1 MLLLHIFKLF
11 SSNFMFAGHRP
22 WKPQLANQPEGTIDG
37 QCFSGHAVTE
47 ASSIY
52 RKSDI
57 NFTVESHVFFCVASD
72 GCRKKNSRL
81 VIVPGWAIEQRFYGL
96 LRNNTGLG
104 RKVKSVVKDAGR
116 EVHLFYCST
125 FKSRCPGLIW
135 WLLAFDGFCV
145 ALQVVVNIYIYNSI
159 TKLKFS
165 VVVYTI
171 YLDIFQSR

>member
-72 GCRKKNSRL
+72 GCRKKEQSIGHCAGVSNWATILWTFEEQHRFGKKGEIGSQRCWPRSAL
-81 VIVPGWAIEQRFYGL
+81 VLLFNFQKSLSWFDLMAFGFWRFLCGF
-96 LRNNTGLG
+96 
-104 RKVKSVVKDAGR
+104 AGGCKKY
-116 EVHLFYCST
+116 LYN
-125 FKSRCPGLIW
+125 LI
-135 WLLAFDGFCV
+135 F
-145 ALQVVVNIYIYNSI
+145 Q
-159 TKLKFS
+159 LKFS
-165 VVVYTI
+165 MVVFTI
-171 YLDIFQSR
+171 HLDIFQSS